1 MATYNLK
8 TNQIIFETTD
18 VDLSILNGIR
28 RVLLM
33 DIPILG
39 IIGNGIDSTVN
50 IIENTTVLNNEI
62 IENRIAL
69 IPLNITEEYND
80 KFTFG
85 VDKLTISLDVSCNE
99 SENIKT
105 ITTND
110 LIIKQNDKQIKNFF
124 NKPFCIITKL
134 RKNEKLKLT
143 ASAVKETGRKN
154 ASFNIV
160 SGVALYNKPKKDL
173 KDYSSVIEYEK
184 DYIDGHYIF
193 KFEIINNTI
202 SHKYMLI
209 KTIDI
214 LINKLSLLIEKAK
227 VETYVNNVS
236 TYDFEFENEND
247 TIGNI
252 IQSYVFDNYVVKK
265 TKIMDDNECTYIGYI
280 VKHPLDKI
288 LTIRI
293 TLDKEGVETATNFLK
308 LVCNEII
315 ERRLQPIKEKFL
327 SFKEKNEN

>member
-1 MATYNLK
+1 MATYNTK
-8 TNQIIFETTD
+8 TNQITFETTD

-50 IIENTTVLNNEI
+50 ITENSTVLNNEI

-69 IPLNITEEYND
+69 IPLNVDEGYND

-85 VDKLTISLDVSCNE
+85 EDKLTISLDVHCSE

-105 ITTND
+105 ITTKD
-110 LIIKQNDKQIKNFF
+110 LLVTQNNKQVANFF
-124 NKPFCIITKL
+124 KEPYCIITKL

-143 ASAVKETGRKN
+143 ADAVKETGRKN

-160 SGVALYNKPKKDL
+160 SGVTLYNKPKKNL
-173 KDYSSVIEYEK
+173 KDCKNVIEYEK
-184 DYIDGHYIF
+184 DYIEGHYVF
-193 KFEIINNTI
+193 KFEIINDSIT
-202 SHKYMLI
+202 HKYMLM
-209 KTIDI
+209 KAVDI
-214 LINKLSLLIEKAK
+214 LINKLSSLMEKAK
-227 VETYVNNVS
+227 VDYFKNNPL

-252 IQSYVFDNYVVKK
+252 IQTYAFNNYVASNKK
-265 TKIMDDNECTYIGYI
+265 TLNNYQCTYIGYI
-280 VKHPLDKI
+280 VKHPLDKV
-288 LTIRI
+288 LTIRV
-293 TLDKEGVETATNFLK
+293 TLDRENIDEKNIDVAKEFLK
-308 LVCNEII
+308 LVCQEII
-315 ERRLQPIKEKFL
+315 EYELQPVKEMFSKF
-327 SFKEKNEN
+327 

>member
-1 MATYNLK
+1 MISSYNPK
-8 TNQIIFETTD
+8 TNQITFETNN

-39 IIGNGIDSTVN
+39 VIGNGIDSTVN
-50 IIENTTVLNNEI
+50 IIENNTVLNNEI

-69 IPLNITEEYND
+69 IPLNVIEEYND

-85 VDKLTISLDVSCNE
+85 EDELTISLDANCSE
-99 SENIKT
+99 YENIKT
-105 ITTND
+105 ITTKDLEVIQNNKKVND
-110 LIIKQNDKQIKNFF
+110 FF
-124 NKPFCIITKL
+124 KEPYCVITKL

-143 ASAVKETGRKN
+143 ASAVKETGRKH

-160 SGVALYNKPKKDL
+160 SGVTLYNKPKNTL
-173 KDYSSVIEYEK
+173 KDYSSVIDYEK
-184 DYIDGHYIF
+184 DYIEGHYVF

-202 SHKYMLI
+202 SHKYMVM
-209 KTIDI
+209 KATDI
-214 LINKLSLLIEKAK
+214 LINKLSLLMEKAK
-227 VETYVNNVS
+227 LEQFQNNQS

-252 IQSYVFDNYVVKK
+252 IQTYVFNNYVISNKK
-265 TKIMDDNECTYIGYI
+265 ILDDYQCSYIGYI

-293 TLDKEGVETATNFLK
+293 TLDKENSEIASSFLK
-308 LVCNEII
+308 LICQEII
-315 ERRLQPIKEKFL
+315 VNILQPLKEQFSQL
-327 SFKEKNEN
+327 

>member
-1 MATYNLK
+1 MATYNKK

-69 IPLNITEEYND
+69 IPLNVTEEYND

-85 VDKLTISLDVSCNE
+85 EDKLTISLDVSCNE

-105 ITTND
+105 ITTEH
-110 LIIKQNDKQIKNFF
+110 LIVTQNNKELKNFF
-124 NKPFCIITKL
+124 NKPHCIITKL

-143 ASAVKETGRKN
+143 ADAVKETGRKS
-154 ASFNIV
+154 ATFNIV
-160 SGVALYNKPKKDL
+160 SGVTLYNKPKKEL

-184 DYIDGHYIF
+184 DYIDGHYVF
-193 KFEIINNTI
+193 KFEIINDTI
-202 SHKYMLI
+202 SHKYMLM
-209 KTIDI
+209 KAVDI
-214 LINKLSLLIEKAK
+214 LINKLSLLMEKVKIEEFA
-227 VETYVNNVS
+227 NNVT

-252 IQSYVFDNYVVKK
+252 IQSYVFDNYIVKK
-265 TKIMDDNECTYIGYI
+265 KKILDDYECTYIGYI

-293 TLDKEGVETATNFLK
+293 TLDKEGLETASSFLK
-308 LVCNEII
+308 LVCSEII
-315 ERRLQPIKEKFL
+315 EKQLQPIKDKF
-327 SFKEKNEN
+327 SQY